1 MLGHLQADGMAVM
14 MTIFDFARSLES
26 VVAEERKQVYPIP
39 LKVSDEVELFTTWM
53 ADNPEAIS
61 AMDAH
66 ALDMQERKGAC
77 SAKHLFEWLRWET
90 DIKLVPCYFWDD
102 QGKRH
107 RFGISNTLSALYG
120 RRLKDKYHLTVETK
134 GSRFDELTPS
144 QMKEVCR

>member
-1 MLGHLQADGMAVM
+1 METL
-14 MTIFDFARSLES
+14 FDFTRPLES
-26 VVAEERKQVYPIP
+26 VVAEERRRIYPVP
-39 LKVSDEVELFTTWM
+39 LKVADEVALFSEWM
-53 ADNPEAIS
+53 ALNPEGIQ

-66 ALDMQERKGAC
+66 AIDIQERKGAV

-90 DIKLVPCYFWDD
+90 DIKLSPVEFFDD

-144 QMKEVCR
+144 QMREVCR